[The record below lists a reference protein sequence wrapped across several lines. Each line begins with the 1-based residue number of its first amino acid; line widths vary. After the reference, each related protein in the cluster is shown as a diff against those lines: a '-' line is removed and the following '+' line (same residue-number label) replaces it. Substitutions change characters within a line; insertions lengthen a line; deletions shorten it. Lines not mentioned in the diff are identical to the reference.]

1 MWGTKYTCDVCG
13 ADNLKEAQ
21 VKMLCE
27 DCQERELKPAQ
38 EIIDEVTKEL
48 KEKYQ
53 KQTGL
58 EIID

>member
-1 MWGTKYTCDVCG
+1 MFRSKYTCDICG
-13 ADNLKEAQ
+13 KDNLKAEQ

-48 KEKYQ
+48 KEKYE
-53 KQTGL
+53 KQTG
-58 EIID
+58 IKVI